1 MAMPGFSK
9 PLIVEVGGG
18 GGGEQGGGEGG
29 GGDGLVGGGGGE
41 ESSLQFGSI
50 LKKNLLEGI
59 IA

>member
-50 LKKNLLEGI
+50 LKKNICLGE
-59 IA
+59 